1 MEAYEEQQAKERKMK
16 YKENRD
22 SRENG
27 FQGRRLTRHCDEKYE
42 KKEKTVKS
50 EEPLSEEVIESRRPN
65 LRTRKQKKMNIVILH
80 LLRTPISKLNL
91 SINKYQ
97 NLHQTKIAAKSAKSM
112 DKWSVVILAQKCT
125 TLIAWKWQ
133 KFLKE
138 IGVASNAWKKCPK
151 NVKQEAESRN

>member
-112 DKWSVVILAQKCT
+112 DK
-125 TLIAWKWQ
+125 
-133 KFLKE
+133 
-138 IGVASNAWKKCPK
+138 
-151 NVKQEAESRN
+151 